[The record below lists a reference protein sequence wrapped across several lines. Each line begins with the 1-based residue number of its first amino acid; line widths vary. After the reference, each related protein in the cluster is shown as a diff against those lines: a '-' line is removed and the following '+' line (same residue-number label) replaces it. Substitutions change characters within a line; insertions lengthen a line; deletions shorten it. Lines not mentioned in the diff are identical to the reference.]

1 MEFQRSSF
9 LAVNYPVYM
18 IQGDSDQGQPNYLFG
33 GTVKMD
39 FIKLEN
45 QNLWDQFFSWK
56 NQTHKLVLNYS

>member
-1 MEFQRSSF
+1 M
-9 LAVNYPVYM
+9 NYPVYM
-18 IQGDSDQGQPNYLFG
+18 IQGDSDQGQPNYLFD